1 MHCIYIYA
9 NPEKSFIKNY
19 QVPWKMKSTYAGR
32 KTSTLTLE
40 LKLRIGISCRPAG
53 PQWAG
58 WQRRRTWCCLGWLAT
73 IQPPKPER
81 DRDINHCIDS
91 HVFHSTNVAGLG
103 QGRRLIWWRVE
114 ILPYWFLSSRP
125 CQDWSSRKL
134 IQTICQIY

>member
-91 HVFHSTNVAGLG
+91 HMFFILQMLQDSGKVAD
-103 QGRRLIWWRVE
+103 
-114 ILPYWFLSSRP
+114 WFDGEWKYFFTGFYQAVLVKIGPREN
-125 CQDWSSRKL
+125 
-134 IQTICQIY
+134 